1 MTTADIMKR
10 MILFSN
16 GDRHDVEHFLKVT
29 AYARTIGLCEGL
41 DPKTL
46 RTLEIAAIVH
56 DIACP
61 LCREKYGNTNGK
73 AQERE
78 GIPLVREFFAGTD
91 LEPEVLDRVAYLVG
105 HHHTLGDIDG
115 LDYQILIEADS
126 LVNASESQYPLSNVR
141 NSLDRIFRTGTGRT
155 LLRSLYLDGA
165 EGDAIV
171 P

>member
-29 AYARTIGLCEGL
+29 AYARTIGQCEGL
-41 DPKTL
+41 
-46 RTLEIAAIVH
+46 

-61 LCREKYGNTNGK
+61 LCRERYGNTNGK

-78 GIPLVREFFAGTD
+78 GVPLVYAFFDGTD

-105 HHHTLGDIDG
+105 HHHTLTDIDG
-115 LDYQILIEADS
+115 PDYQILLEADY

-141 NSLDRIFRTGTGRT
+141 NSLERLFRTETGKT
-155 LLRSLYLDGA
+155 LLRSLYLGGG
-165 EGDAIV
+165 EGQSDTI
-171 P
+171 